1 MIPDYEEKRSFPR
14 MTLNCEASLSD
25 PVSGET
31 FRTMVLN
38 LSGGGALF
46 NAEHAFRPGMLLDLR
61 VDAALPGRP
70 PFEARIKV
78 IRCEARDRGGFQVAS
93 RIEEVHAAPEPDA

>member
-14 MTLNCEASLSD
+14 MTLNCEATLSD
-25 PVSGET
+25 PASGET

-46 NAEHAFRPGMLLDLR
+46 NAEHDFRPGMLLDLR
-61 VDAALPGRP
+61 VDAGLPGRP

-93 RIEEVHAAPEPDA
+93 RIEEVHAVPEPDA